1 MLHYDTA
8 KLHKILKDFY
18 TLTKIKIVLI
28 DNEFNELLA
37 YPSER
42 FEFCDRIRK
51 NLTNNANCVNC
62 DRDACIRC
70 AKQKEVILYRCY
82 TGLMEAIVPIYDQ
95 KGVIGYIMFGQILAS
110 EDSDEIKKQLYK
122 KYTEQSYP
130 GIQEAI
136 ERIPIYSMKE
146 LNSAAT
152 LLQAL
157 TALVISKRWVAPDKT
172 EFIRRLDQYIENNIN
187 RPITVDEI
195 CEELGVGRTYL
206 YKMAKKY
213 IGESKIAEYIRKRR
227 IEHSK
232 KLLVDTNDSIA
243 DIASAVGFTDYV
255 HFARTFKQNCGVS
268 AKNYRKMNK

>member
-37 YPSER
+37 YPSQR

-51 NLTNNANCVNC
+51 NLTNNAKCVNC

-70 AKQKEVILYRCY
+70 AKKKEVILYRCY
-82 TGLMEAIVPIYDQ
+82 TGLMEAIVPIHDQ

-110 EDSDEIKKQLYK
+110 EDSEEIKKQLYK

-136 ERIPIYSMKE
+136 ERIPIYSMEE
-146 LNSAAT
+146 LNAAAT

-157 TALVISKRWVAPDKT
+157 TALVISNRWVAPDKT

-187 RPITVDEI
+187 RPYAGYIPPEAADNRSHT
-195 CEELGVGRTYL
+195 RFYL
-206 YKMAKKY
+206 YSSGRLHHGNNPNPSSLRHRAVDDCR
-213 IGESKIAEYIRKRR
+213 SHKRR
-227 IEHSK
+227 EIPGE
-232 KLLVDTNDSIA
+232 A
-243 DIASAVGFTDYV
+243 ASRCKYKEPIL
-255 HFARTFKQNCGVS
+255 RC
-268 AKNYRKMNK
+268 ME